1 MIDNDTYEDGEK
13 YDSKLAAEFVM
24 RCFHAR
30 TAAHVLHL
38 KSNSYA
44 EHQALREFYDE
55 VIDLIDA
62 FAEMYQGEY
71 MMQLS
76 CSGVSGYQTPSN
88 GMALITGMTKWIKAN
103 RESICDSSECQA
115 QIDDILELCHSTAYK
130 LKFLK

>member
-1 MIDNDTYEDGEK
+1 MAEK

-38 KSNSYA
+38 KSTGPGSFA
-44 EHQALREFYDE
+44 EHKALNEFYDGI
-55 VIDLIDA
+55 VDLIDG

-71 MMQLS
+71 LELLPM
-76 CSGVSGYQTPSN
+76 SGMSGYQTPTSA
-88 GMALITGMTKWIKAN
+88 MALISGMTKWIKSN
-103 RESICDSSECQA
+103 REQICDSSECQNVV
-115 QIDDILELCHSTAYK
+115 DEILSLCHSTAYK